1 METAKVSSTF
11 LSNIVEKLN
20 ISRFS
25 DTDLALKAIL
35 KNKNHPSII
44 TIESKY
50 KHVSTSV
57 LWWSMRPILKKEINL
72 NGKKASQNSDMP
84 NKVV

>member
-50 KHVSTSV
+50 KHVSNFSFV
-57 LWWSMRPILKKEINL
+57 VVNEANIEKGNKFKWKKGFSKL
-72 NGKKASQNSDMP
+72 GYAK
-84 NKVV
+84 